1 MTKPVRILRSI
12 AVSYS
17 LDFTL
22 HLTTEGMTE
31 TNIIIAETRKI
42 KRTEVR
48 NLTTS
53 SLENCDDL
61 PKELENNCSAA
72 CRGITLVIIKK
83 TKLILN
89 AFPVIMKLV
98 LMPADTPLL

>member
-1 MTKPVRILRSI
+1 MTKLVRILRSI

-61 PKELENNCSAA
+61 PKELENNCSTA